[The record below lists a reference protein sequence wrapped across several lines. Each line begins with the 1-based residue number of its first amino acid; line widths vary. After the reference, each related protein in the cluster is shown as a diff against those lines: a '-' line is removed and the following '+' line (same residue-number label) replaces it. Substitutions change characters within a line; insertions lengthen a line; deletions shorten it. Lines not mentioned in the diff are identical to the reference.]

1 VSGASFGREAGCAGS
16 NDGDIALEGGLTQV
30 ADLAASKSL
39 NSSVWV
45 DSKKHT
51 RSFGC
56 VGHA

>member
-1 VSGASFGREAGCAGS
+1 MSGASFGREACCAGS

-30 ADLAASKSL
+30 ADLAAAKSVT
-39 NSSVWV
+39 SSVWV
-45 DSKKHT
+45 DSKKHA